1 MTEQVLLGV
10 FYAAIISIISF
21 AVRFLTLGG
30 AVSQFVLGSIVLG
43 LGGWQWAV
51 PMLAFFLF
59 SSLLSILG
67 KPNKI
72 RAASVYEK
80 SYCRDASQVFAN
92 GGVGGLIVLL
102 WYLLQDDFWF
112 IAYLGSVGAAAADTW
127 ETEIGTLSRS
137 SPWLI
142 TTFRRVE
149 PGRSGAVSQLGFV
162 GGVLGAVSVWA
173 SALPWLPDSVI
184 TSSALATLTGAVV
197 GSSVDSLLG
206 ATVQVQY
213 ECSACATTTERLHH
227 CGCKTKR
234 ASGLGWISND
244 IVNAVCT
251 LLGCVVSAIIFL
263 AID

>member
-1 MTEQVLLGV
+1 MAPSELLLQIHGKPRLELCLVLPRGLLQLSGESNLEGQVR
-10 FYAAIISIISF
+10 S
-21 AVRFLTLGG
+21 RN
-30 AVSQFVLGSIVLG
+30 LG
-43 LGGWQWAV
+43 L
-51 PMLAFFLF
+51 LA
-59 SSLLSILG
+59 
-67 KPNKI
+67 
-72 RAASVYEK
+72 
-80 SYCRDASQVFAN
+80 
-92 GGVGGLIVLL
+92 GVGCSERL
-102 WYLLQDDFWF
+102 
-112 IAYLGSVGAAAADTW
+112 
-127 ETEIGTLSRS
+127 
-137 SPWLI
+137 
-142 TTFRRVE
+142 
-149 PGRSGAVSQLGFV
+149 
-162 GGVLGAVSVWA
+162 A
-173 SALPWLPDSVI
+173 SALPWLPHSVI

>member
-1 MTEQVLLGV
+1 MGGSNARV
-10 FYAAIISIISF
+10 FS
-21 AVRFLTLGG
+21 
-30 AVSQFVLGSIVLG
+30 
-43 LGGWQWAV
+43 
-51 PMLAFFLF
+51 F
-59 SSLLSILG
+59 SSLPSILG

-80 SYCRDASQVFAN
+80 IILPGCKPGVCERWCGRVDCPAVVPFTRRFLLYSILWLRRSCCCRYMGNRDWNFVSFFPVAYYNFPASRTWKVKCGPATWVCWR
-92 GGVGGLIVLL
+92 GVGCSERL
-102 WYLLQDDFWF
+102 
-112 IAYLGSVGAAAADTW
+112 
-127 ETEIGTLSRS
+127 
-137 SPWLI
+137 
-142 TTFRRVE
+142 
-149 PGRSGAVSQLGFV
+149 
-162 GGVLGAVSVWA
+162 A
-173 SALPWLPDSVI
+173 SALPWLPHSVI